1 MGINKM
7 MKRREVKKR
16 ARQSVRKHYGIL
28 FAVCLIASFLGTVFT
43 SPLDFVKQ
51 YKVDVLESTENSE
64 SQEALST
71 GVATGSTGNKIR
83 SRQSRMMWRNG

>member
-28 FAVCLIASFLGTVFT
+28 FAVCLIASFLDAEFT
-43 SPLDFVKQ
+43 YSLDFVKQ
-51 YKVDVLESTENSE
+51 YKVDASESSENSE

-83 SRQSRMMWRNG
+83 SRQSRMMWRNS